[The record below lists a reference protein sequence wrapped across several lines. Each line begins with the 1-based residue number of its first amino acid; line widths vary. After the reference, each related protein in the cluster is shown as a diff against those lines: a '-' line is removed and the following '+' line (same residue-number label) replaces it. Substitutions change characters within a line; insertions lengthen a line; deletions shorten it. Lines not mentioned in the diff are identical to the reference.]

1 MAIDR
6 QFIGYSLPPF
16 TVTVEGERLR
26 QFAAAIGAPAP
37 LGGDGDRVPPT
48 YLKVIEGE
56 DNSSRKIL
64 SALGV
69 DLKRVLHAEQEFEF
83 HAPYRAGDRLSVER
97 RVSSIY
103 ERKAGELEF
112 VVVDTLIWQPSGALV
127 ARTQQV
133 ILVRNA
139 APVRT

>member
-16 TVTVEGERLR
+16 TVTVERERLR
-26 QFAAAIGAPAP
+26 QFAVAIGGSSS
-37 LGGDGDRVPPT
+37 GGDEDRAPPT

-56 DNSSRKIL
+56 DNSTRRIL
-64 SALGV
+64 AALGV
-69 DLKRVLHAEQEFEF
+69 DLRRVLHAEQEFEF
-83 HAPYRAGDRLSVER
+83 HAPYRAGDRLAVER
-97 RVSSIY
+97 TVSNIY

-112 VVVDTLIWQPSGALV
+112 VVVDTLIRRSSGALV

-139 APVRT
+139 APVTT

>member
-6 QFIGYSLPPF
+6 QFIGYTLPPF
-16 TVTVEGERLR
+16 TVTVERERLR
-26 QFAAAIGAPAP
+26 QFAAAIGASAP
-37 LGGDGDRVPPT
+37 LGGDEDRAPPT

-69 DLKRVLHAEQEFEF
+69 DLRRVLHAEQEFEF
-83 HAPYRAGDRLSVER
+83 HAPYGAGDRLAVER
-97 RVSSIY
+97 TVSNIY

-112 VVVDTLIWQPSGALV
+112 VVVDTLIRQSSGALV
-127 ARTQQV
+127 ARTRQV

-139 APVRT
+139 ASVTT